1 MHNNATSKGEI
12 TNMVKVAI
20 TQFSMSSDYEEN
32 IKKADSFIRK
42 AKEEGVQLVLLP
54 ELFEGH
60 YFCQV
65 EDYDNFLLAEEF
77 SSSKTLKH
85 FQEIAKETHMVL
97 PISFFERKG
106 NCFYNSLAMIDSDGK
121 IVDLYRKSHI
131 PTGECYEEKFYFKP
145 GDTGFKVFKTSIGK
159 IGVGIC
165 WDQWFPETA
174 RILALKGAEILL
186 FPTAIGSEPVLDKDS
201 KTHWQNV
208 MKGHAAANI
217 MPVLAS
223 NRVGIEKAKNSSMKF
238 FGSSF
243 IADQHGDFV
252 EEMNREEEGMRVA
265 EFDLEAI
272 AKERYSWGVYRDRR
286 TDLYSPLLKDSD
298 GE

>member
-1 MHNNATSKGEI
+1 MKA
-12 TNMVKVAI
+12 AI
-20 TQFSMSSDYEEN
+20 TQFSMSKAYEEN
-32 IKKADSFIRK
+32 IQKADNFIRL
-42 AKEEGVQLVLLP
+42 AKEKGADLVLLP

-60 YFCQV
+60 YFCQI
-65 EDYDNFLLAEEF
+65 EDYDNFSLAEDF
-77 SSSKTLKH
+77 NDSKTLKH

-97 PISFFERKG
+97 PISFFEKAG
-106 NCFYNSLAMIDSDGK
+106 NCYFNSLAMIDNDGK
-121 IVDLYRKSHI
+121 IVGLYRKSHI
-131 PTGECYEEKFYFKP
+131 PTGECYEEKFYFTP
-145 GDTGFKVFKTSIGK
+145 GDTGFQVFSTHIGK

-186 FPTAIGSEPVLDKDS
+186 FPTAIGSEPVLVKDS
-201 KTHWQNV
+201 KSHWQNV

-223 NRVGIEKAKNSSMKF
+223 NRVGVEEAKNSSMKF

-252 EEMNREEEGMRVA
+252 TEMNREEEGIRVA
-265 EFDLEAI
+265 EFDLNEI
-272 AKERYSWGVYRDRR
+272 ANERIAWGVFRDRR
-286 TDLYSPLLKDSD
+286 TDLYSPILKMSD
-298 GE
+298 IQEK

>member
-1 MHNNATSKGEI
+1 M
-12 TNMVKVAI
+12 
-20 TQFSMSSDYEEN
+20 
-32 IKKADSFIRK
+32 
-42 AKEEGVQLVLLP
+42 P

-60 YFCQV
+60 YFCQI
-65 EDYDNFLLAEEF
+65 EDYDNFSLAENF
-77 SSSKTLKH
+77 HDSKTLKH

-97 PISFFERKG
+97 PISFFEKSG
-106 NCFYNSLAMIDSDGK
+106 NCYFNSLAMIDNDGK
-121 IVDLYRKSHI
+121 IVGLYRKSHI
-131 PTGECYEEKFYFKP
+131 PTGECYEEKFYFTP
-145 GDTGFKVFKTSIGK
+145 GDTGFQVFSTHIGK

-186 FPTAIGSEPVLDKDS
+186 FPTAIGSEPVLVKDS
-201 KTHWQNV
+201 KSHWQNV

-223 NRVGIEKAKNSSMKF
+223 NRVGVEEAKNSSMKF

-252 EEMNREEEGMRVA
+252 SEMNREEEGIRVA
-265 EFDLEAI
+265 EFDLNEI
-272 AKERYSWGVYRDRR
+272 ANERTAWGVFRDRR
-286 TDLYSPLLKDSD
+286 IDLYSPILKMSD
-298 GE
+298 IQEK